1 MDPRLITAIIVVV
14 GVPGVLVGYIWG
26 TEQLLR
32 IFPERAQPRIRPWL
46 WLAPAFAFLGLFLV
60 YPTIG
65 TIIRSFFSRFELNQK
80 FIGFDNYIW
89 FFTSSDA
96 LTALKNSLL
105 WLVFLTLFTV
115 ALVLLIATLDDRVR
129 YESTAKSVIFLPLA
143 ISMVAA

>member
-1 MDPRLITAIIVVV
+1 MDPRLITAVIVVV

-32 IFPERAQPRIRPWL
+32 IFPERAKPRVRPWL

-80 FIGFDNYIW
+80 FIGLDNYVW
-89 FFTSSDA
+89 FFTSGDA
-96 LTALKNSLL
+96 LNALKNNLL

-115 ALVLLIATLDDRVR
+115 SLGLLVATLVDQTDGDAPTSSPWR
-129 YESTAKSVIFLPLA
+129 SP
-143 ISMVAA
+143 